1 MAPPSGSGTRP
12 PLPIHIRAPE
22 TAGDI
27 EGAAPTPIQIKIPV
41 RRKKKKVGL
50 LLGVAALAMLA
61 AGGGYF
67 AYTYFMVPPPP
78 PPKPA
83 LKAGAKPVAK
93 APAKPGPT
101 PSDTLNALAAAPGKM
116 IADAQ
121 NAVAGRR
128 GSEQGRV
135 DAMLDGK
142 DVPDQRGLR
151 TPLPGELG
159 GRSASAPAAPSLG
172 KAAASTTVSPGVSAY
187 APSSSE
193 IHATPEANPAF
204 LTFVADAKVSGVF
217 QGEPSRAFING
228 RLARSG
234 TLVEEGLGITF
245 VGVDAEN
252 RQLLFK
258 DRSGARVSKR
268 Y

>member
-1 MAPPSGSGTRP
+1 M
-12 PLPIHIRAPE
+12 PIHIRAPE
-22 TAGDI
+22 APGEVEAAG
-27 EGAAPTPIQIKIPV
+27 PTPVQIKIPV
-41 RRKKKKVGL
+41 RRKKKKLGL
-50 LLGVAALAMLA
+50 MLGVAALAVLA
-61 AGGGYF
+61 AGGGYV

-83 LKAGAKPVAK
+83 LKAGTKPVAK
-93 APAKPGPT
+93 APAATPAAKAGPT
-101 PSDTLNALAAAPGKM
+101 PSETLNALAAAPGKM
-116 IADAQ
+116 IANAQ

-128 GSEQGRV
+128 GSEQDRV

-159 GRSASAPAAPSLG
+159 GRAAAAPAAPSLG

-193 IHATPEANPAF
+193 IQATAEASPAF
-204 LTFVADAKVSGVF
+204 LSFVADAKVSGVF

-234 TLVEEGLGITF
+234 TVIEEGLGITF
-245 VGVDAEN
+245 VGVDSEN
-252 RQLLFK
+252 RLLLFK
-258 DRSGARVSKR
+258 DRNGARVTKR

>member
-1 MAPPSGSGTRP
+1 
-12 PLPIHIRAPE
+12 
-22 TAGDI
+22 
-27 EGAAPTPIQIKIPV
+27 
-41 RRKKKKVGL
+41 
-50 LLGVAALAMLA
+50 LAVLA
-61 AGGGYF
+61 VGGGYF
-67 AYTYFMVPPPP
+67 AFTHFMAPPPP
-78 PPKPA
+78 PPKPQ
-83 LKAGAKPVAK
+83 LKAGAKPTAK
-93 APAKPGPT
+93 APANGPAAKPGPT

-116 IADAQ
+116 IAEAQ
-121 NAVAGRR
+121 NAVANRR

-151 TPLPGELG
+151 TPLPGELS
-159 GRSASAPAAPSLG
+159 GRAAPAPAAPSLG

-193 IHATPEANPAF
+193 IQATAEASPAF
-204 LTFVADAKVSGVF
+204 LTYVADAKVSGVF

-234 TLVEEGLGITF
+234 TMVEEGLGITF

-252 RQLLFK
+252 RTLLFK
-258 DRSGARVSKR
+258 DRSGARVTKR

>member
-1 MAPPSGSGTRP
+1 M
-12 PLPIHIRAPE
+12 
-22 TAGDI
+22 
-27 EGAAPTPIQIKIPV
+27 
-41 RRKKKKVGL
+41 
-50 LLGVAALAMLA
+50 LGVAALALLA
-61 AGGGYF
+61 AGG
-67 AYTYFMVPPPP
+67 AYVTYTFFLAPPPP
-78 PPKPA
+78 PPKPT
-83 LKAGAKPVAK
+83 LKAGAKPIAK
-93 APAKPGPT
+93 APVTAPAAKSGPT
-101 PSDTLNALAAAPGKM
+101 PSETLNALAAAPGKI
-116 IADAQ
+116 IAEAQ

-159 GRSASAPAAPSLG
+159 GRAAPASAAPSLG
-172 KAAASTTVSPGVSAY
+172 KAAASTTISPGVSAY

-193 IHATPEANPAF
+193 IQATPEASPAF
-204 LTFVADAKVSGVF
+204 LTYVADAKVSGVF

-252 RQLLFK
+252 RMLLFK
-258 DRSGARVSKR
+258 DRSGARVTKR